1 MKDKINQRYSY
12 QSEKYNQKYA
22 IWYCDLYNQWFVGL
36 KKEIGLCQG
45 YAYIDSTSDC
55 LVCNGEF
62 GWRLV
67 QKNVMEYGWNL
78 SPVSVAC
85 EKKGTFSYTK
95 IHTINFLDRQYL
107 IFAEYRERVLIA
119 AGAGIN
125 PTEVIDIVTPTNICD
140 MKGSFERWAA
150 TGGIVDNQILICGG
164 KSASGGRHQNCSSL
178 TNNSVEIDMT
188 TKRYGASSAI
198 FGGKLWVAGKFL

>member
-1 MKDKINQRYSY
+1 MKVNINTKQYVLIFGLEFYHHNQVSGEEENCIECKCPRISFKLNSSDNYTHAPPQIFGNYAMMKDKTNQRYSY

-78 SPVSVAC
+78 SPVSVTC
-85 EKKGTFSYTK
+85 EKRGTFSYTK
-95 IHTINFLDRQYL
+95 IHTINFLAY
-107 IFAEYRERVLIA
+107 I
-119 AGAGIN
+119 
-125 PTEVIDIVTPTNICD
+125 
-140 MKGSFERWAA
+140 
-150 TGGIVDNQILICGG
+150 
-164 KSASGGRHQNCSSL
+164 
-178 TNNSVEIDMT
+178 
-188 TKRYGASSAI
+188 
-198 FGGKLWVAGKFL
+198 